1 MIEFPVPEALT
12 FDDVLLLPAYSD
24 MTPAEADTATQ
35 VSRHIRLNIPIL
47 SAAMDTVTESR
58 LAIALAQQGGL
69 GIIHRNMTIARQ
81 AEEVDRVKR
90 SESGMIVAPVTVEPE
105 QKLAD
110 ALELMKKYK
119 ISGVPVTK
127 SGRLVGILTNRDLRF
142 ETRVE
147 QRIGDVMTKDHL
159 ITVPVGTTL
168 EEAERILHRH
178 RVEKLLV
185 VDDHYML
192 KGLITVKDI
201 QKKLKYPL
209 AAKDEHGR
217 LRVGGAIGATGDFL
231 ERAQALARQQVD
243 LVAIDTAHGH
253 SQRVLDAVR
262 RVKAALPA
270 LDVIAGNVATYEGA
284 RALID
289 AGADGIKIG
298 IGPGSICT
306 TRVVSGAGVPQI
318 TAIAAAARAT
328 REANVP
334 LIADGGIKYSGD
346 ISKAIAAGAD
356 AVMIGS
362 LFAGTEES
370 PGETILYQGRSFKSY
385 RGMGSLAA
393 MEAGSA
399 DRYSQEGDED
409 SSTAL
414 AADNRIGKL
423 VPEGIEGRVPY
434 KGAVAQ
440 MIYQLV
446 GGLRAGMG
454 YCGCRNVAA
463 LHSQARFIRISVAGF
478 RESHVHD
485 VIITKEAPNYHVE

>member
-35 VSRHIRLNIPIL
+35 VSRQIRLNIPIL

-69 GIIHRNMTIARQ
+69 GVIHRNMSIARQ

-110 ALELMKKYK
+110 ALEVMKKYK

-142 ETRVE
+142 ETRVD
-147 QRIGDVMTKDHL
+147 QRIGDVMTKDPL

-185 VDDHYML
+185 VDEHYML

-209 AAKDEHGR
+209 AAKDSHGR

-231 ERAQALARQQVD
+231 ERAQALAHQQVD
-243 LVAIDTAHGH
+243 LVAVDTAHGH

-262 RVKAALPA
+262 RVKAALPEV
-270 LDVIAGNVATYEGA
+270 DVIAGNVATYEGA
-284 RALID
+284 RALMD
-289 AGADGIKIG
+289 AGADGIKVG

-318 TAIAAAARAT
+318 TAIAAAARAA
-328 REANVP
+328 REGGVP

-399 DRYSQEGDED
+399 DRYAQDGDED
-409 SSTAL
+409 SSAAL

-434 KGAVAQ
+434 KGPLAQ
-440 MIYQLV
+440 MIYQLA

-454 YCGCRNVAA
+454 YCGCRTIAA
-463 LHSQARFIRISVAGF
+463 LHTQARFLRISSAGL

-485 VIITKEAPNYHVE
+485 VIITKEAPNYRME